1 MLEERKILA
10 EVTNCRQ
17 LFEFLCSSQKQRG
30 GGHYLFAPPEINLAI
45 YVYIFFL
52 NVWPAKLFCN
62 F

>member
-30 GGHYLFAPPEINLAI
+30 GGPEINLAI
-45 YVYIFFL
+45 YVYIFSL
-52 NVWPAKLFCN
+52 NV
-62 F
+62 